1 MTEFVHDYYCRR
13 LGFVAGLSNCA
24 GKIWI
29 FWDHNFRVELLRDE
43 VQLLHV
49 RCISG
54 LFGAP
59 FVFTAVYAR
68 CSRSERRVLWNS
80 FRDIFETIGDTPW
93 ISGGDFNSI
102 LLESERNRSVSDRRL
117 DMAEFGAMVSDCE
130 LLDAGFSGASSCYS
144 WESPSGTH
152 LSRTWSDH
160 APLLVSSAASSSR
173 PPASFRFQHMW
184 IRHATFRQIVEQV
197 WDFPCAQTGM
207 HRLHTKLRRL
217 KQKLQWWNW
226 NVFGDVFKNK
236 ERAEAAVLEAEHI
249 YDLDRSPENR
259 ANLKKAT
266 AELTLMLNI
275 EEDFWKQ
282 KAACRWATDGERNS
296 KFFHSLVK
304 KKRCVNR
311 IHSISHGDLVLTSA
325 QEIKD
330 SGVDFFSKLLTND
343 MPSLLPVDES
353 LFSAPQRD
361 FSSVSTR
368 PSVEEIKDAVF
379 GICRDSASGP
389 DGYSSLFYQHC
400 WDLIQCDVCEAVWD
414 FFEGGSMP
422 ASFTATTLVL
432 IPKVDFPTAW
442 TDFRPI
448 SLCNVTNKIITKVL
462 TNRLAPHLPHIISPS
477 QSGFVQGRLISDNIL
492 LAQEMVH
499 LISVRCRNP
508 NLILKLDM
516 AKAYDRVQWRFLFRV
531 LELMGFS
538 ANLVDIIRR
547 CVSSCQF
554 SLLINGELTGY
565 FTSSR
570 GLRQGDPL
578 SPTLFVLAAEYF
590 SRGLDALYSR
600 CPSMFYSTR
609 GGIPISHLAYAD
621 DVMIFTSCHN
631 FGLKKLRDFLDHYC
645 RTSGQLI
652 SVHKSTFTV
661 DRACSDGHLRTIS
674 RILSYP
680 RKDLPIIY
688 LGAPL
693 YKGRDRGSLFH
704 TLLDRMQARISGWAR
719 TALAFGG
726 RLALIRSTL
735 STMALHLVQVIQPP
749 QYIIQQIEQCMARFL
764 WGSYGNQRRPHWV
777 AWETICRPVGEGG
790 LGLRRLT
797 DVIDAFTY
805 KLWFR
810 FRAQD
815 SLWARFLRNKY
826 CRNRFPGS
834 SVVSS
839 LYSTVWK
846 RMCRVRE
853 RVQAQIFWRIGPGHV
868 YFWHDHWFGDGP
880 LSGIIDGGRLT
891 SVRVE
896 YYLVNGQWDR
906 NKLAEDIPFE
916 WIDRICSVPISGAS
930 GDLPIWRAS
939 SDGKFSLTSAWA
951 LIRQQHTPTPLLRIF
966 WGSCLT
972 PTISIFLWR
981 LLLQRLP
988 VDTKLQSRGTSLASR
1003 CYCCPDPSIPV
1014 SSLVSQSVE
1023 SPSVESIDHI
1033 FVESPTAKRVWHHF
1047 FYLFGYT
1054 PAHTTHIPQ
1063 ILLYWQHFTSHTLTH
1078 HTHITTI
1085 VPCLILWYL
1094 WIARN
1099 DSKHKDI
1106 TVRASS
1112 IIYRVIQHIRILHQT
1127 NLLSADSWTGIPHM
1141 AESLGLYYR
1150 VGTPTLT
1157 PHRVVWLP
1165 PDPGWVKLNTN
1176 GARRAST
1183 QIAAIGGIIR
1193 GSDAEAI
1200 VAFHERISA
1209 PSSIAAEL
1217 AALASGLRFVIQRQF
1232 TRVWIELD
1240 AEVAVRLLSHTD
1252 QGHWSLQ
1259 SSLTAIRNSLSTLEY
1274 RITHIYR
1281 EGNKVADA
1289 LANLGCQTELA
1300 RTFTTAE
1307 LPRPIQQMIRMDQ
1320 LGYPSF
1326 RRQSRT

>member
-1 MTEFVHDYYCRR
+1 
-13 LGFVAGLSNCA
+13 
-24 GKIWI
+24 
-29 FWDHNFRVELLRDE
+29 
-43 VQLLHV
+43 
-49 RCISG
+49 
-54 LFGAP
+54 
-59 FVFTAVYAR
+59 
-68 CSRSERRVLWNS
+68 
-80 FRDIFETIGDTPW
+80 
-93 ISGGDFNSI
+93 
-102 LLESERNRSVSDRRL
+102 
-117 DMAEFGAMVSDCE
+117 MAEFGAMVLDCG
-130 LLDAGFSGASSCYS
+130 LSDAGFSGASSCYT
-144 WESPSGTH
+144 WESPSGLLERLDRILYNCAWLDLLPFTQVTH

-160 APLLVSSAASSSR
+160 APHLVSSAASSSR

-184 IRHATFRQIVEQV
+184 IRHATFRQIVEQA

-207 HRLHTKLRRL
+207 HRLHAELRRL

-266 AELTLMLNI
+266 TEVTLMLNI

-282 KAACRWATDGERNS
+282 KATCRWATDGERNS
-296 KFFHSLVK
+296 KFIHSLVK

-311 IHSISHGDLVLTSA
+311 IHSISHGDSVLTSA

-330 SGVDFFSKLLTND
+330 SGVDFFSKLLTDD
-343 MPSLLPVDES
+343 MPSVLPVDES

-361 FSSVSTR
+361 FTSVSSR
-368 PSVEEIKDAVF
+368 PSVEEIKDAWF

-389 DGYSSLFYQHC
+389 DGYSTLFYQHC

-422 ASFTATTLVL
+422 ASFTVTTLTSTS
-432 IPKVDFPTAW
+432 F
-442 TDFRPI
+442 
-448 SLCNVTNKIITKVL
+448 S
-462 TNRLAPHLPHIISPS
+462 PHYFSFS
-477 QSGFVQGRLISDNIL
+477 EWVFSGRLISDNIL
-492 LAQEMVH
+492 LAQEMFH
-499 LISVRCRNP
+499 SISVCCRNP
-508 NLILKLDM
+508 NLMLKLDM
-516 AKAYDRVQWRFLFRV
+516 AKAYNRVQWRFLFRV

-538 ANLVDIIRR
+538 ANLVDIIRQ
-547 CVSSCQF
+547 CVSSWHF
-554 SLLINGELTGY
+554 SLLINVELTAY

-570 GLRQGDPL
+570 GLKQGDPL
-578 SPTLFVLAAEYF
+578 SPTLFVLAADYF
-590 SRGLDALYSR
+590 SRGLDELYNR

-609 GGIPISHLAYAD
+609 GGIPISYLAYAD

-688 LGAPL
+688 LRVPL
-693 YKGRDRGSLFH
+693 YKGRERGSLFQ

-719 TALAFGG
+719 TPLAFGG
-726 RLALIRSTL
+726 RLALIQSTL
-735 STMALHLVQVIQPP
+735 STMALHLV
-749 QYIIQQIEQCMARFL
+749 
-764 WGSYGNQRRPHWV
+764 QRRPHWV

-797 DVIDAFTY
+797 DVIDTFTY

-810 FRAQD
+810 FRAQN
-815 SLWARFLRNKY
+815 SVWARFLRNKY
-826 CRNRFPGS
+826 CPNRFPGS

-846 RMCRVRE
+846 HMCRVRE
-853 RVQAQIFWRIGPGHV
+853 RVQDQIFWRIGPGHV

-880 LSGIIDGGRLT
+880 LSGIIDGGRLN

-916 WIDRICSVPISGAS
+916 WIDRICSVPISGVS
-930 GDLPIWRAS
+930 GHLPIWRAS
-939 SDGKFSLTSAWA
+939 SDGKFSLTSTWA
-951 LIRQQHTPTPLLRIF
+951 LIRKQHTPTPLLRIF
-966 WGSCLT
+966 WGSCVT

-988 VDTKLQSRGTSLASR
+988 VDLKLQSRGTSLASR

-1047 FYLFGYT
+1047 FYVFG
-1054 PAHTTHIPQ
+1054 
-1063 ILLYWQHFTSHTLTH
+1063 
-1078 HTHITTI
+1078 
-1085 VPCLILWYL
+1085 
-1094 WIARN
+1094 N

-1127 NLLSADSWTGIPHM
+1127 NLLSADGWTGIPHV

-1150 VGTPTLT
+1150 VKTPTLT
-1157 PHRVVWLP
+1157 PHRVLWLP
-1165 PDPGWVKLNTN
+1165 PDPGWVKLNTD

-1200 VAFHERISA
+1200 LAFHDRSSA

-1240 AEVAVRLLSHTD
+1240 A
-1252 QGHWSLQ
+1252 
-1259 SSLTAIRNSLSTLEY
+1259 
-1274 RITHIYR
+1274 
-1281 EGNKVADA
+1281 
-1289 LANLGCQTELA
+1289 
-1300 RTFTTAE
+1300 
-1307 LPRPIQQMIRMDQ
+1307 
-1320 LGYPSF
+1320 
-1326 RRQSRT
+1326 

>member
-13 LGFVAGLSNCA
+13 LGFV
-24 GKIWI
+24 
-29 FWDHNFRVELLRDE
+29 
-43 VQLLHV
+43 
-49 RCISG
+49 
-54 LFGAP
+54 
-59 FVFTAVYAR
+59 AVYAR

-117 DMAEFGAMVSDCE
+117 DMADIR
-130 LLDAGFSGASSCYS
+130 LLERLDRILYNSA
-144 WESPSGTH
+144 WLDLLPITQVTH

-311 IHSISHGDLVLTSA
+311 IHSISHGDSVLTSA

-330 SGVDFFSKLLTND
+330 SGVDFFSKLLTDD

-379 GICRDSASGP
+379 GICQDSASGP

-499 LISVRCRNP
+499 SISVRCRNP

-609 GGIPISHLAYAD
+609 EGIPISHLAYAD

-704 TLLDRMQARISGWAR
+704 TLIDRMQARISGWAR

-777 AWETICRPVGEGG
+777 AWETICRPISEGG

-939 SDGKFSLTSAWA
+939 SDVQLSIGFEVFVLFAYNFLKIWAAFIPCDLSLVFCIHSWAFFARCASLISVLVEVCFVLILFRVLSSVFRVSVVSPPSLGGDLRVGSCCLCPRMNLDSHLVLVPPLMSVANQDHSKSGPSFSDVVIMEDFTNQSSLIVEAESSTQGKVSTIQISPTTFPAHSTSPLDLA
-951 LIRQQHTPTPLLRIF
+951 RTPHLSQPQFAKFTPLAKSPSYVDFSSLK
-966 WGSCLT
+966 
-972 PTISIFLWR
+972 
-981 LLLQRLP
+981 LP
-988 VDTKLQSRGTSLASR
+988 VPK
-1003 CYCCPDPSIPV
+1003 P
-1014 SSLVSQSVE
+1014 
-1023 SPSVESIDHI
+1023 
-1033 FVESPTAKRVWHHF
+1033 
-1047 FYLFGYT
+1047 
-1054 PAHTTHIPQ
+1054 
-1063 ILLYWQHFTSHTLTH
+1063 
-1078 HTHITTI
+1078 
-1085 VPCLILWYL
+1085 
-1094 WIARN
+1094 
-1099 DSKHKDI
+1099 
-1106 TVRASS
+1106 
-1112 IIYRVIQHIRILHQT
+1112 
-1127 NLLSADSWTGIPHM
+1127 
-1141 AESLGLYYR
+1141 
-1150 VGTPTLT
+1150 
-1157 PHRVVWLP
+1157 
-1165 PDPGWVKLNTN
+1165 
-1176 GARRAST
+1176 
-1183 QIAAIGGIIR
+1183 
-1193 GSDAEAI
+1193 
-1200 VAFHERISA
+1200 ISA
-1209 PSSIAAEL
+1209 PNSPKK
-1217 AALASGLRFVIQRQF
+1217 GL
-1232 TRVWIELD
+1232 
-1240 AEVAVRLLSHTD
+1240 S
-1252 QGHWSLQ
+1252 
-1259 SSLTAIRNSLSTLEY
+1259 STLKPAHDN
-1274 RITHIYR
+1274 ITQIRAQNPKTDHLNPNLMAQAGFKSNSNTENDIYTPISKLD
-1281 EGNKVADA
+1281 NH
-1289 LANLGCQTELA
+1289 NPNSQFQT
-1300 RTFTTAE
+1300 
-1307 LPRPIQQMIRMDQ
+1307 QN
-1320 LGYPSF
+1320 G
-1326 RRQSRT
+1326 

>member
-1 MTEFVHDYYCRR
+1 MSEVN
-13 LGFVAGLSNCA
+13 LAGTPPFNHLAMIPYEPVSPATSICPA
-24 GKIWI
+24 
-29 FWDHNFRVELLRDE
+29 DHSTPGSITDE
-43 VQLLHV
+43 P
-49 RCISG
+49 S
-54 LFGAP
+54 A
-59 FVFTAVYAR
+59 
-68 CSRSERRVLWNS
+68 SWRSSLIDAERWHLQNAEHWHAEEAHL
-80 FRDIFETIGDTPW
+80 I
-93 ISGGDFNSI
+93 GGDFNSI
-102 LLESERNRSVSDRRL
+102 LLESERNRSVLDRRL
-117 DMAEFGAMVSDCE
+117 DMAEFGAMVLDCG
-130 LLDAGFSGASSCYS
+130 LSDAGFSGASSCYT
-144 WESPSGTH
+144 WESPSG
-152 LSRTWSDH
+152 
-160 APLLVSSAASSSR
+160 LLERLDMIIYNSAWLDLL
-173 PPASFRFQHMW
+173 PF
-184 IRHATFRQIVEQV
+184 TQV

-217 KQKLQWWNW
+217 KQKLQWWKW
-226 NVFGDVFKNK
+226 NVFGGVFKNK
-236 ERAEAAVLEAEHI
+236 ERAEVAVLEAEHI

-266 AELTLMLNI
+266 AELILMLNI

-282 KAACRWATDGERNS
+282 KVACRWASNGERNS

-311 IHSISHGDLVLTSA
+311 IHSISHGDSVLTSA

-330 SGVDFFSKLLTND
+330 SGVDFFSKLLTDD
-343 MPSLLPVDES
+343 MPSLLAVDES

-368 PSVEEIKDAVF
+368 PTVEQIKDA
-379 GICRDSASGP
+379 
-389 DGYSSLFYQHC
+389 
-400 WDLIQCDVCEAVWD
+400 CDVCEAVWD

-442 TDFRPI
+442 TYFCPI
-448 SLCNVTNKIITKVL
+448 SLCNVTNKIITNLL
-462 TNRLAPHLPHIISPS
+462 TNKLAPHLPHIISPS
-477 QSGFVQGRLISDNIL
+477 QSGFVQGRLISDNIF

-499 LISVRCRNP
+499 SISIRCRNP

-516 AKAYDRVQWRFLFRV
+516 AKVYDRVQWWFLFRV
-531 LELMGFS
+531 LELIGFS

-565 FTSSR
+565 VTSSC

-631 FGLKKLRDFLDHYC
+631 FVLKKLRDFLNHYC

-680 RKDLPIIY
+680 RKDLPIID

-693 YKGRDRGSLFH
+693 YKGRDRGSLFQ

-735 STMALHLVQVIQPP
+735 STMALHLVHVIQPP

-797 DVIDAFTY
+797 DVIDLFTY

-826 CRNRFPGS
+826 CQNRFPGS
-834 SVVSS
+834 SVVYS

-868 YFWHDHWFGDGP
+868 SFWHDHWFGDGP
-880 LSGIIDGGRLT
+880 LPGIIDGGRLT

-896 YYLVNGQWDR
+896 YYLVNSQWDR
-906 NKLAEDIPFE
+906 NKLVEDIRFE

-951 LIRQQHTPTPLLRIF
+951 LIRQQHNPYPSSLYILGILSYSYNF
-966 WGSCLT
+966 YL
-972 PTISIFLWR
+972 
-981 LLLQRLP
+981 
-988 VDTKLQSRGTSLASR
+988 SLAS
-1003 CYCCPDPSIPV
+1003 PSSASSSGSQTSV
-1014 SSLVSQSVE
+1014 SS
-1023 SPSVESIDHI
+1023 H
-1033 FVESPTAKRVWHHF
+1033 
-1047 FYLFGYT
+1047 
-1054 PAHTTHIPQ
+1054 
-1063 ILLYWQHFTSHTLTH
+1063 
-1078 HTHITTI
+1078 
-1085 VPCLILWYL
+1085 
-1094 WIARN
+1094 
-1099 DSKHKDI
+1099 
-1106 TVRASS
+1106 
-1112 IIYRVIQHIRILHQT
+1112 
-1127 NLLSADSWTGIPHM
+1127 LSRL
-1141 AESLGLYYR
+1141 ESLGLYYR
-1150 VGTPTLT
+1150 VRTPTLT

-1165 PDPGWVKLNTN
+1165 PDPGWVKLNTD
-1176 GARRAST
+1176 GARREST

-1193 GSDAEAI
+1193 ASDAEAI
-1200 VAFHERISA
+1200 LAFHERISA

-1232 TRVWIELD
+1232 TRVWSELD

-1252 QGHWSLQ
+1252 KGHWSLQ

-1274 RITHIYR
+1274 RITHIYW
-1281 EGNKVADA
+1281 EGNTVADA

-1300 RTFTTAE
+1300 RTLTTAE

>member
-1 MTEFVHDYYCRR
+1 MVVEEALIRGCLWRQEATMTMV
-13 LGFVAGLSNCA
+13 
-24 GKIWI
+24 
-29 FWDHNFRVELLRDE
+29 VE
-43 VQLLHV
+43 
-49 RCISG
+49 
-54 LFGAP
+54 
-59 FVFTAVYAR
+59 
-68 CSRSERRVLWNS
+68 
-80 FRDIFETIGDTPW
+80 
-93 ISGGDFNSI
+93 
-102 LLESERNRSVSDRRL
+102 
-117 DMAEFGAMVSDCE
+117 
-130 LLDAGFSGASSCYS
+130 
-144 WESPSGTH
+144 
-152 LSRTWSDH
+152 
-160 APLLVSSAASSSR
+160 
-173 PPASFRFQHMW
+173 
-184 IRHATFRQIVEQV
+184 
-197 WDFPCAQTGM
+197 
-207 HRLHTKLRRL
+207 
-217 KQKLQWWNW
+217 KLQWWNW

-236 ERAEAAVLEAEHI
+236 ERAKATILEAEHI

-311 IHSISHGDLVLTSA
+311 IHYISHGDSVLTSA

-330 SGVDFFSKLLTND
+330 SGVDFFSKLLTDD

-353 LFSAPQRD
+353 LFSASQRD

-368 PSVEEIKDAVF
+368 PSVEEIKYAVF

-400 WDLIQCDVCEAVWD
+400 WDLIQCDVCEAVWH
-414 FFEGGSMP
+414 FFEGGSML

-432 IPKVDFPTAW
+432 IPKVEFSTAW
-442 TDFRPI
+442 TEFRLI
-448 SLCNVTNKIITKVL
+448 SLCNVTNKIITKLL

-499 LISVRCRNP
+499 SISVRCRNR

-516 AKAYDRVQWRFLFRV
+516 AKAYDRVQWWFLFRV
-531 LELMGFS
+531 LELVGFS

-578 SPTLFVLAAEYF
+578 SPTLFVL
-590 SRGLDALYSR
+590 
-600 CPSMFYSTR
+600 
-609 GGIPISHLAYAD
+609 
-621 DVMIFTSCHN
+621 V
-631 FGLKKLRDFLDHYC
+631 
-645 RTSGQLI
+645 
-652 SVHKSTFTV
+652 V
-661 DRACSDGHLRTIS
+661 D
-674 RILSYP
+674 YP

-693 YKGRDRGSLFH
+693 YKGRDRSSLFQ
-704 TLLDRMQARISGWAR
+704 TLLDRMQAKISGWAR
-719 TALAFGG
+719 TALAFKG

-777 AWETICRPVGEGG
+777 AWEMIFRPVGEGG

-797 DVIDAFTY
+797 DVIDTFTY

-815 SLWARFLRNKY
+815 SLWAY
-826 CRNRFPGS
+826 WS
-834 SVVSS
+834 
-839 LYSTVWK
+839 
-846 RMCRVRE
+846 
-853 RVQAQIFWRIGPGHV
+853 GHV

-880 LSGIIDGGRLT
+880 LSGIIDGSRLT

-916 WIDRICSVPISGAS
+916 WIDRICLVPISGVS
-930 GDLPIWRAS
+930 VDLPIWRAS
-939 SDGKFSLTSAWA
+939 SDGKFSLTSAWG

-972 PTISIFLWR
+972 PIISIFLWR
-981 LLLQRLP
+981 LLLQRLL
-988 VDTKLQSRGTSLASR
+988 VDLKLQSRGTSLASR

-1014 SSLVSQSVE
+1014 SSLVSQYDE
-1023 SPSVESIDHI
+1023 SPSVESIGHI
-1033 FVESPTAKRVWHHF
+1033 FVEILTNKR
-1047 FYLFGYT
+1047 
-1054 PAHTTHIPQ
+1054 
-1063 ILLYWQHFTSHTLTH
+1063 
-1078 HTHITTI
+1078 
-1085 VPCLILWYL
+1085 
-1094 WIARN
+1094 R
-1099 DSKHKDI
+1099 
-1106 TVRASS
+1106 VR
-1112 IIYRVIQHIRILHQT
+1112 
-1127 NLLSADSWTGIPHM
+1127 
-1141 AESLGLYYR
+1141 
-1150 VGTPTLT
+1150 TPTLT

-1165 PDPGWVKLNTN
+1165 PDPGWVKLNTD
-1176 GARRAST
+1176 GARRATT
-1183 QIAAIGGIIR
+1183 QIAAIGGTIR

-1200 VAFHERISA
+1200 HAFHERISA
-1209 PSSIAAEL
+1209 PSSTAAEL
-1217 AALASGLRFVIQRQF
+1217 VALASGLRFVIQR
-1232 TRVWIELD
+1232 
-1240 AEVAVRLLSHTD
+1240 
-1252 QGHWSLQ
+1252 
-1259 SSLTAIRNSLSTLEY
+1259 AI
-1274 RITHIYR
+1274 H
-1281 EGNKVADA
+1281 
-1289 LANLGCQTELA
+1289 
-1300 RTFTTAE
+1300 
-1307 LPRPIQQMIRMDQ
+1307 
-1320 LGYPSF
+1320 
-1326 RRQSRT
+1326 